1 MRGKSKK
8 TVEVRK
14 FILEHVTDLPTGIG
28 TCAAREFG
36 ISRQAVSRH
45 IQELVDEGLLEAR
58 GQTRNRTFRLR
69 DHTHESLRFDVAE
82 DMEEHVI
89 WSDSV
94 RPWLADLEENVL
106 EICEYG
112 ITEMVNNVISH
123 SGSDVLDVLIER
135 NAATTRL
142 GVRDRGVGIFRKI
155 QQDFDLHDA
164 RHALLE
170 LCKGKLTSDPDAHSG
185 EGIFFTSKMFD
196 EFRILSGNLHYL
208 TRFQDEESGWLT
220 ETHDEEG
227 FTEGTCIWMIVSA
240 NCKRRI
246 NAVFDEFASEDAD
259 WGFTKTRIVLQLL
272 HHEGGKLLSRSQAKR
287 LLARA
292 DQFKEVVLDFKGITY
307 IGQAFADEVF
317 RVFQLQHPEVIIHR
331 TGTTDDIEKMISR
344 VVARS

>member
-1 MRGKSKK
+1 MRGKSRK
-8 TVEVRK
+8 TIELRK
-14 FILEHVTDLPTGIG
+14 FILEHVTDLPIGIG
-28 TCAAREFG
+28 ARTAREFG

-45 IQELVDEGLLEAR
+45 IQELVDEGLLAAR

-69 DHTHESLRFDVAE
+69 EHTNESLRFDVAGG
-82 DMEEHVI
+82 MEEHVI
-89 WSDSV
+89 WSESV
-94 RPWLADLEENVL
+94 RPWLADLKENVL

-123 SGSDVLDVLIER
+123 SGSDVLDVCIER
-135 NAATTRL
+135 NAAVTRL

-208 TRFQDEESGWLT
+208 TRFQGEESGWLT
-220 ETHDEEG
+220 ETHDEEK
-227 FTEGTCIWMIVSA
+227 FIEGTYIGMTASA
-240 NCKRRI
+240 NCERRI
-246 NAVFDEFASEDAD
+246 SEVFDEYASEDAD
-259 WGFTKTRIVLQLL
+259 WGFTRTRIVLQLL

-287 LLARA
+287 LLERA

-317 RVFQLQHPEVIIHR
+317 RVFKQQHPEVIIHR

-344 VVARS
+344 VKARS